1 VIISAITPP
10 GEAGAVTPSDTTNIS
25 ATRAL
30 YVGSSGDV
38 RVQMLDGTVITLT
51 NLAAGILHPLQVI
64 RVYETGTTAA
74 GIIALR

>member
-1 VIISAITPP
+1 
-10 GEAGAVTPSDTTNIS
+10 
-25 ATRAL
+25 
-30 YVGSSGDV
+30 
-38 RVQMLDGTVITLT
+38 MLDGTVITLT